1 MVRDPRSSMHD
12 QIAGADAASA
22 GAMAAPVNGDDDALV
37 RGLREELRRVTP
49 PSRPALGALPA
60 PEAHRFDAS
69 EDAQSRWLNTA
80 PREGRATVCAVMSSF
95 NKKEWVK
102 KNLEAIRKQTIPF
115 DRVVVVDN
123 DSHDGSPQMIREE
136 FPEVDLIVM
145 PHSAYG
151 ACETFNIGF
160 KNADTDFVAILD
172 DDVQL
177 CEDWVELTLAKMA
190 SEPPSTAMIS
200 TRVVEPG
207 MPDWFLNHPE
217 VHRERYMATFRGCAT
232 LARRDVLEQ
241 CGYYDEAFFIYGNE
255 RDLSARVM
263 NAGYRILQYP
273 TAWCHHGTPF
283 GMKAGPRSLY
293 YHVRNL
299 WWYLFKHVAFWQIV
313 QFLLSQ
319 VAGLFRRARPDE
331 EVRADAVGTIGIFS
345 VIKDT
350 PRGWWIVFKATAAA
364 FLGLPRCIRQRKVCR
379 HPDFA
384 LPTK

>member
-1 MVRDPRSSMHD
+1 MTSPQHPA
-12 QIAGADAASA
+12 IETASA
-22 GAMAAPVNGDDDALV
+22 PQARRFEVSDDA
-37 RGLREELRRVTP
+37 R
-49 PSRPALGALPA
+49 S
-60 PEAHRFDAS
+60 
-69 EDAQSRWLNTA
+69 QWLNSA
-80 PREGRATVCAVMSSF
+80 PREGRATVAAVMSSF
-95 NKKEWVK
+95 NKKDWVR

-115 DRVVVVDN
+115 DSVIVVDN
-123 DSHDGSPQMIREE
+123 DSHDGSPKMIRDE
-136 FPEVDLIVM
+136 FPEVELIVM
-145 PHSAYG
+145 PHSDYG

-160 KNADTDFVAILD
+160 KNADTEFVAILD

-177 CEDWVELTLAKMA
+177 CEEWVELTLAKMA
-190 SEPPSTAMIS
+190 SEPTSTAMIS

-273 TAWCHHGTPF
+273 KAWCQHGTPF

-313 QFLLSQ
+313 HFLLHQ
-319 VAGLFRRARPDE
+319 AAGPFRKESD
-331 EVRADAVGTIGIFS
+331 EVRADAVGTIGIFE
-345 VIKDT
+345 VIKNT
-350 PRGWWIVFKATAAA
+350 PGGWWIVLKATGAA
-364 FLGLPRCIRQRKVCR
+364 FLGLPRCVRERNVCR
-379 HPDFA
+379 HPDFV

>member
-1 MVRDPRSSMHD
+1 MHKRGVGSD
-12 QIAGADAASA
+12 SPMSTGGTHSTAN
-22 GAMAAPVNGDDDALV
+22 PERALLHD
-37 RGLREELRRVTP
+37 LREGLRRVRPTP
-49 PSRPALGALPA
+49 GWAIGYTAA
-60 PEAHRFDAS
+60 PDVERFAAEDEAR
-69 EDAQSRWLNTA
+69 EKWLNTA
-80 PREGRATVCAVMSSF
+80 PPEGRSTVAAVMVSF
-95 NKKEWVK
+95 NKKEWVE
-102 KNLEAIRKQTIPF
+102 KNLQALRRQTVPF
-115 DRVVVVDN
+115 DRIIVVDN
-123 DSHDGSPQMIREE
+123 DSQDGSPAMIRSE

-145 PHSAYG
+145 PHSGYG

-160 KNADTDFVAILD
+160 KNADTDLIAILD

-177 CEDWVELTLAKMA
+177 CEDWVELTLGRIVD
-190 SEPPSTAMIS
+190 EPPSTAMIS

-207 MPDWFLNHPE
+207 MPEWFLNHPD
-217 VHRERYMATFRGCAT
+217 VHQERYMATFRGCAT
-232 LARRDVLEQ
+232 LARRDVLEL

-299 WWYLFKHVAFWQIV
+299 WWYLFKHVAVWQIV
-313 QFLLSQ
+313 YFFALQ
-319 VAGLFRRARPDE
+319 VMHKFRPRNE
-331 EVRADAVGTIGIFS
+331 QVRADAVGTIGIFS
-345 VIKDT
+345 VIRET
-350 PRGWWIVFKATAAA
+350 RGGWWIVLKATGAA
-364 FLGLPRCIRQRKVCR
+364 FWGLPRCWRQRRVCR